1 MVRYGKANLSG
12 EEIMRF
18 IWHSGPYFVKETV
31 AHYDELNSLFISLQF
46 LLCITESII
55 YRRYLYEKFCV
66 IFINSIV

>member
-31 AHYDELNSLFISLQF
+31 ARYDELNSLFISFQF
-46 LLCITESII
+46 LL
-55 YRRYLYEKFCV
+55 
-66 IFINSIV
+66 